1 MKRCL
6 TCLLLLLLLLLAAC
20 EKNAP
25 CTTHADADKDLFC
38 DVCQQTVLILVDF
51 YGINDLHGKFAD
63 TDSNPGVDELTTFLR
78 TMQANDDHA
87 ILLSSGD
94 MGQGSSESNLTG
106 GKIITH
112 WMNELDFVA
121 MTLGN
126 HEFDWGESC
135 VEENAAVAEFP
146 MLAINIY
153 DRETDA
159 LVSYCQPSVVV
170 DLGAIQVGIIG
181 AIGDCYSS
189 IAPDQV
195 EDIYFK
201 TGRELT
207 ALVKA
212 ESQRLRENG
221 VDLVIYS
228 LHDGFDSP
236 SGSYITNNQ
245 LTSYY
250 DISLSDGYV
259 DLVFEGHTHQ
269 RYQLQDEYGVYHIQ
283 GGGDNSGI
291 THVELAYNTVTEDF
305 FITDSSLIQSSV
317 YDDLPDDPLIK
328 ELLSYYEEEISLGR
342 EVLGYNACYRSSEDL
357 CHIVAELYLDAGIE
371 KWAMDYDIVLAGGFF
386 NVRSPY
392 KLAAGDVT
400 YGDLQMLFPFDNELV
415 LCSIR
420 GSDLLRRFINT
431 DNDRY
436 YICRSDYRQIDP
448 DAIYYIVV
456 DSYTSVYGPNRLTEV
471 ARYGADIYA
480 RDLLAEYVVAGKME

>member
-1 MKRCL
+1 MKRILICVF
-6 TCLLLLLLLLLAAC
+6 LLLAFLLAGC
-20 EKNAP
+20 KQKVV
-25 CTTHADADKDLFC
+25 CQTHMDADSDLFC
-38 DVCQQTVLILVDF
+38 DVCQQTILILVDF
-51 YGINDLHGKFAD
+51 YGVNDLHGKFAD
-63 TDSNPGVDELTTFLR
+63 TDTNPGVDELTTFLR
-78 TMQANDDHA
+78 AMQANDDHA
-87 ILLSSGD
+87 ILLSVGD
-94 MGQGSSESNLTG
+94 MWQGSSESNLTG
-106 GKIITH
+106 GKIITD
-112 WMNELDFVA
+112 WMNELDFDA

-126 HEFDWGESC
+126 HEFDWGESY
-135 VEENAAVAEFP
+135 VEANAEAAEFP

-189 IAPDQV
+189 IAPDKV

-212 ESQRLRENG
+212 ESQRLRQNG

-236 SGSYITNNQ
+236 GGSTISNNQ
-245 LTSYY
+245 LKSYY

-269 RYQLQDEYGVYHIQ
+269 RYQLRDEYGVYHIQ
-283 GGGDNSGI
+283 GGGDNKGI
-291 THVELAYNTVTEDF
+291 THVELAYNTVTGEY
-305 FITDSSLIQSSV
+305 FISDSALIQSSV

-328 ELLSYYEEEISLGR
+328 ELLSYYEDEISLGK
-342 EVLGYNACYRSSEDL
+342 EVLGYNGTYRSSDDL
-357 CHIVAELYLDAGIE
+357 CRIAAALYLEAGIE

-386 NVRSPY
+386 NVRSPWS
-392 KLAAGDVT
+392 LPVGDVT

-420 GSDLLRRFINT
+420 GSDLLQRFINT

-436 YICRSDYRQIDP
+436 YICRSDSRQIDP
-448 DAIYYIVV
+448 NATYYLVV
-456 DSYTSVYGPNRLTEV
+456 DTYTSAYEPNRLTEV

-480 RDLLAEYVVAGKME
+480 RDLLAEYVLAGKMN